1 MGFKHLKAF
10 SVSLVILSL
19 SGGSFA
25 AREKTGVCHVGS
37 DLGANGETYLDTLG
51 CVPNEENDYF
61 CPDAGKVDLIYVG
74 NGRGHLGSDKKPS
87 RHTFDGVSD
96 YEPIDPNI
104 AFATV
109 DVDHDGVDEGCEDEP
124 VCADGIYPAP
134 GQCNAFFQCANG
146 IQFET
151 QYCPP
156 GLHFNPEQL
165 VCDWPDNVDCGD

>member
-1 MGFKHLKAF
+1 MAF
-10 SVSLVILSL
+10 QRRCCEPRFS
-19 SGGSFA
+19 
-25 AREKTGVCHVGS
+25 GS
-37 DLGANGETYLDTLG
+37 DRILKNGLSSTFTASLRQLLSPDWVG
-51 CVPNEENDYF
+51 CVPNEENSYF